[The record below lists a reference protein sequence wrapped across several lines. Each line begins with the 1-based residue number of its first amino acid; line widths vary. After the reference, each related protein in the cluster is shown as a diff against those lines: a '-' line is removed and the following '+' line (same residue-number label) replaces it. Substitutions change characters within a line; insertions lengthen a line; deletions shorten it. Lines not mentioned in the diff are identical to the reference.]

1 MMDYPYFES
10 GRFYVGCNYW
20 ASHAGTYMWRNWR
33 PEIVRQDFEM
43 MAKAGL
49 KLVRMF
55 PLWPDF
61 QPLEQMYSGGGTRC
75 EYSLKGR
82 PLPDTWEGQCGV
94 DAEAL
99 EKLPSCWNARI
110 KAASS

>member
-49 KLVRMF
+49 KSGQSGNIRTRF
-55 PLWPDF
+55 P
-61 QPLEQMYSGGGTRC
+61 
-75 EYSLKGR
+75 
-82 PLPDTWEGQCGV
+82 
-94 DAEAL
+94 
-99 EKLPSCWNARI
+99 
-110 KAASS
+110 AA